1 MWSGSLYTVKS
12 NNSQRLAL
20 LQHEQLVGSL
30 ATANHYWIAKK
41 KKKKK
46 KKTTGFKRVEKTESL
61 SHICKFLFVTLEMAF
76 MVPAWCQRWLSLGF
90 LSLVTTSPFSYILWA
105 KDDLRATAHR
115 QSWKCGSLLEIFL
128 KLPLPSPPSTTQWCH
143 SHKHI
148 YLLLPHGVCGWYFYL
163 IEKEDQEAGG
173 RNTASLLWDLGS
185 CVFLSSLYCDIL

>member
-30 ATANHYWIAKK
+30 ATANHYLIAKK
-41 KKKKK
+41 KKRKKEK
-46 KKTTGFKRVEKTESL
+46 HNRLQESGKDRVTESYL
-61 SHICKFLFVTLEMAF
+61 QISVCHFRNGLHGPS
-76 MVPAWCQRWLSLGF
+76 PAWRQRWLSLGF
-90 LSLVTTSPFSYILWA
+90 LSLVSTSPFSYILWA

-148 YLLLPHGVCGWYFYL
+148 YLLLPHGICGWYFYI

-173 RNTASLLWDLGS
+173 RNTASLL
-185 CVFLSSLYCDIL
+185 

>member
-46 KKTTGFKRVEKTESL
+46 NTTGFKRVEKTESL

-76 MVPAWCQRWLSLGF
+76 MVPAQLDARDGSPWDSF
-90 LSLVTTSPFSYILWA
+90 LLWA
-105 KDDLRATAHR
+105 
-115 QSWKCGSLLEIFL
+115 
-128 KLPLPSPPSTTQWCH
+128 PLPSVIFYGLKMISGPLRIDRAGNVVLFGKYSWSSPSPLHPPPPSDAI
-143 SHKHI
+143 HI
-148 YLLLPHGVCGWYFYL
+148 NTFTFYCP
-163 IEKEDQEAGG
+163 
-173 RNTASLLWDLGS
+173 TASVDGIS
-185 CVFLSSLYCDIL
+185 T